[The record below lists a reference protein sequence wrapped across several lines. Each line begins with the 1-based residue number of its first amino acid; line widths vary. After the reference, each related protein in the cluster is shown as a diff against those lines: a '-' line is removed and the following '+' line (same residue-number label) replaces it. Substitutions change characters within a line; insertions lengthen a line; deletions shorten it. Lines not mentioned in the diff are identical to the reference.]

1 MNSKDLEKKVK
12 QYTAELA
19 YMKGYVCSVDVLI
32 KLGFISEKLHQD
44 WRLGKIPYF
53 EKACQANLHKLSS
66 VNRLIRKYSAEWD
79 FEASWTGYN
88 KWGKGPK
95 KRLIFSKSQDPMIE
109 SLYATH
115 FLDKKRIHELNME
128 KQNKRSSLQITET
141 KNQETN
147 SLTDNKIN
155 ATTT

>member
-12 QYTAELA
+12 QFTSELA
-19 YMKGYVCSVDVLI
+19 YKKGYVCSVDVLI
-32 KLGFISEKLHQD
+32 ELGFISEKVHQD
-44 WRLGKIPYF
+44 WRLGKIPYL

-66 VNRLIRKYSAEWD
+66 VNRLISKYSAEWN

-95 KRLIFSKSQDPMIE
+95 KRLIFSRSQDPTIE
-109 SLYATH
+109 NLYATH

-128 KQNKRSSLQITET
+128 KQKKSSSLHIIET
-141 KNQETN
+141 NKQETN
-147 SLTDNKIN
+147 SLIDD
-155 ATTT
+155 